1 MSLVND
7 VITKMKAEVGYHE
20 KASNKDLDSKT
31 ANAGSGN
38 YTKYARDLWKDTK
51 TQIVNGNKQGASWC
65 AVFIITIFYYI
76 LKDSAKVRK
85 VLRIPKKN
93 SEAAGVPFLYGYF
106 KNAKAIYS
114 TPKVGDLI
122 FFRKQA
128 HVGFVVGVSATK
140 VITIEGNS
148 NNAVRE
154 KTYALGDKDIDGY
167 GRPDYSA
174 VDVQPTPEPTPTPTP
189 KPKKVVKATN
199 KPKSSS
205 KIYSHTYI
213 VNTKTDPLAMR
224 NGPGTKYTV
233 MTNMPKGS
241 TVVCI
246 GQYTGSWL
254 YVKYET
260 KDTIY
265 EGFAYKNY
273 LKQQ

>member
-7 VITKMKAEVGYHE
+7 VIKRMETEIGYHE
-20 KASNKDLDSKT
+20 KKSNKDLDSKT
-31 ANAGSGN
+31 ANAGSNN
-38 YTKYARDLWKDTK
+38 YTKYARDLWNGTK
-51 TQIVNGNKQGASWC
+51 TEIVNGNKQGVMWC

-85 VLRIPKKN
+85 VLRIPTKN
-93 SEAAGVPFLYGYF
+93 SAAAGVSEFYGYF
-106 KNAKAIYS
+106 KNAKAIYK

-128 HVGFVVGVSATK
+128 HVGFVVGVSSSK
-140 VITIEGNS
+140 VTTIEGNS
-148 NNAVRE
+148 LNEVRK
-154 KTYALGDKDIDGY
+154 KTYALSDKDIDGY
-167 GRPDYSA
+167 GRPDYAS
-174 VDVQPTPEPTPTPTP
+174 VEPKPDPEPTPEP
-189 KPKKVVKATN
+189 KKKVVKATN
-199 KPKSSS
+199 KPQKSSAL
-205 KIYSHTYI
+205 YSHTYI

-224 NGPGTKYTV
+224 NGPGIKYTK
-233 MTNMPKGS
+233 MTDMPKGS
-241 TVVCI
+241 KVVCI

>member
-1 MSLVND
+1 MSLVNE
-7 VITKMKAEVGYHE
+7 VITKMKSELGYHE

-38 YTKYARDLWKDTK
+38 YTKYARDLWKGTS

-85 VLRIPKKN
+85 VLRIPSKN
-93 SEAAGVPFLYGYF
+93 SAAAGVPFLYEYF
-106 KNAKAIYS
+106 KNAKAIYK

-128 HVGFVVGVSATK
+128 HVGFVIGVSATK
-140 VITIEGNS
+140 VTTIEGNS

-154 KTYALGDKDIDGY
+154 KVYALGDKDIDGY

-174 VDVQPTPEPTPTPTP
+174 VDTTSEPEPTPVTP
-189 KPKKVVKATN
+189 KKKVVKASN

-205 KIYSHTYI
+205 KIYSHTYKI
-213 VNTKTDPLAMR
+213 NTVKDPLRMR
-224 NGPGTKYTV
+224 NGPGTSYTV
-233 MTNMPKGS
+233 VKNIPKGA

-265 EGFAYKNY
+265 EGFAYKEY

>member
-7 VITKMKAEVGYHE
+7 VITRMKSEVGYHE

-38 YTKYARDLWKDTK
+38 YTKYARDLWNDTK

-85 VLRIPKKN
+85 VLRIPSKN
-93 SEAAGVPFLYGYF
+93 SAAAGVPFLYDYF
-106 KNAKAIYS
+106 KNAKAIYK

-122 FFRKQA
+122 FFRGHS

-140 VITIEGNS
+140 VTTIEGNS

-167 GRPDYSA
+167 GRPDYAS
-174 VDVQPTPEPTPTPTP
+174 VEPKPEPEPTPTPE
-189 KPKKVVKATN
+189 PKKKTVKASH
-199 KPKSSS
+199 KPQKILKSYAS
-205 KIYSHTYI
+205 TYT
-213 VNTKTDPLAMR
+213 VATKKDPLRLRDGA
-224 NGPGTKYTV
+224 GTGYDV
-233 MTNMPKGS
+233 LVELPKGS
-241 TVVCI
+241 TVTC
-246 GQYTGSWL
+246 GGYYTGSWL

-260 KDTIY
+260 KTTIY
-265 EGFAYKNY
+265 EGFAYKSY
-273 LKQQ
+273 LKKK